1 MTTMTMIHDVR
12 SIEMTETNQLTSAAG
27 LFWRRTLNVTDKHG
41 NQTQITF
48 FADSKESL
56 EIKEKTV

>member
-1 MTTMTMIHDVR
+1 M
-12 SIEMTETNQLTSAAG
+12 EMTEPNELTSAAG

-56 EIKEKTV
+56 EIKETTS